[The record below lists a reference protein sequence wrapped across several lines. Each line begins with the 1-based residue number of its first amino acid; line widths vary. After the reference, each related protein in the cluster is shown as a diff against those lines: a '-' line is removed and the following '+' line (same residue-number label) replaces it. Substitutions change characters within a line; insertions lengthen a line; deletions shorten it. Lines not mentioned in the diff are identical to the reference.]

1 MSRVLVSKW
10 ARAMMA
16 WPLGIAISR
25 EAPESIIKV
34 RGDYENSFLITVGDV
49 VTLNAIKYWRVPNLA
64 FMDLKTRR
72 SIGMGSAEAVG
83 FDRIINMVN
92 KPATLS
98 IDVINTIRR
107 EMIEAISGLKVLIQ
121 VDGEEDLL
129 AIPAVLLAPRGSLV
143 LYGLYTGYLIA
154 IPVVDEYRLAM
165 FKLFSMMRPSNA

>member
-1 MSRVLVSKW
+1 
-10 ARAMMA
+10 MMA

-25 EAPESIIKV
+25 EAPESIIRV
-34 RGDYENSFLITVGDV
+34 RSEYENSFLITVGDV
-49 VTLNAIKYWRVPNLA
+49 VTMNVIKYWKVPNLA

-72 SIGMGSAEAVG
+72 TIGMGMEVTG
-83 FDRIINMVN
+83 FDKVINIVN

-98 IDVINTIRR
+98 VDIINTVRG
-107 EMIEAISGLKVLIQ
+107 AIMDALSGSRILIQ

-154 IPVVDEYRLAM
+154 IPVIDEYKLAM
-165 FKLFSMMRPSNA
+165 FKLFSMMKSSDA